1 MAFRRAILRAG
12 MAGQG
17 VLAPEGEIGA
27 GRYGRRLGLE
37 VTESERNHAS
47 KSGMRTS
54 MMLACCVTVLALPS
68 AVLAF
73 TTTFKA
79 DPSNRALDA
88 LDAETSP
95 ENLSRAIAMRSLGNG
110 DAFPFTPAGAAGRR
124 ERAVTVAVRVDPQAA
139 QAIIVR
145 NRNPMPHSEL
155 ASVGGLKIA
164 PAAFNLGVARG
175 YQNFAADITPAA
187 PPARGLADAPEL
199 KKFSLQAG
207 TPSQKEPRFTTR
219 LSIDEKRAP
228 GRAPHT
234 FVGEAGE
241 VDLAGAYR
249 VTDNLDLTAGVRYSQ
264 DRERLVPLTD
274 GRQDSQAVY
283 VGTQFKF

>member
-1 MAFRRAILRAG
+1 MIEMERGRAAN
-12 MAGQG
+12 
-17 VLAPEGEIGA
+17 A
-27 GRYGRRLGLE
+27 GR
-37 VTESERNHAS
+37 S
-47 KSGMRTS
+47 KSGMKTS
-54 MMLACCVTVLALPS
+54 MLLAACVTVLALPS

-73 TTTFKA
+73 TTTFKSEV
-79 DPSNRALDA
+79 SNRAVDA
-88 LDAETSP
+88 LDPDMSP

-110 DAFPFTPAGAAGRR
+110 DSFPFTPASPVARR
-124 ERAVTVAVRVDPQAA
+124 DRAVTVAVRVDPEAA

-145 NRNPMPHSEL
+145 NRTRISRNEVPI
-155 ASVGGLKIA
+155 VGGLKIA

-175 YQNFAADITPAA
+175 YQNFAADIAPA
-187 PPARGLADAPEL
+187 PPSSRGLADMPEL

-207 TPSQKEPRFTTR
+207 SAAQKEPRFTTR

-234 FVGEAGE
+234 FAGEAGE